1 MRGLRPAP
9 IDRRGARAGRWSAR
23 VLGGALTALLVV
35 AGASG
40 AATEA
45 AAGTPAAPSS
55 TPPFSPAERAAL
67 LALGPWPPPAPA
79 PARPEAVA
87 LGELLFHS
95 ARLAGD
101 GSLRCASCHE
111 PWRRYTDGLARAE
124 GRTTGARNTP
134 TLLNV
139 AQHRVFGW
147 DGAHDSLADQ
157 SLRPMRDPAEM
168 AASPAHVAAL
178 LRDDPALRQ
187 RYAAATGA
195 PPPPDDDAVFAQ
207 VGQLL
212 AAYESTLAS
221 ARTPFDAWRDAL
233 ADGALSGAPSLP
245 VAALRGARLFVGRG
259 GCVACHAGPM
269 LGDDAFHV
277 STVHSSRPDGR
288 PDTGRAGT
296 PANAFRTPSL
306 REAAATGPYM
316 HDGSVAR
323 LCDAA
328 RPHALPDA
336 GPAADGDAPLDAA
349 ERDDVAAFL
358 LSLTADPRPD
368 PDTPALQPCAA
379 R

>member
-1 MRGLRPAP
+1 
-9 IDRRGARAGRWSAR
+9 
-23 VLGGALTALLVV
+23 VLGDALAALLVA

-40 AATEA
+40 AATDT

-55 TPPFSPAERAAL
+55 PPSFSADERAAL
-67 LALGPWPPPAPA
+67 LALGPWPPPARA

-95 ARLAGD
+95 ARLSGD
-101 GSLRCASCHE
+101 GRLRCASCHE
-111 PWRRYTDGLARAE
+111 PWRRYTDGLPRAE

-147 DGAHDSLADQ
+147 DGAHDTLADQ
-157 SLRPMRDPAEM
+157 SLRPLRDPAEM

-195 PPPPDDDAVFAQ
+195 PPPADDDEAVFAQ
-207 VGQLL
+207 VGRLL

-221 ARTPFDAWRDAL
+221 PRTPFDAWRDAL
-233 ADGALSGAPSLP
+233 ADGTTARLPALP
-245 VAALRGARLFVGRG
+245 AAAVRGARLFVGRG

-277 STVHSSRPDGR
+277 STLHSLRPDSR
-288 PDTGRAGT
+288 PDTGRAGA

-336 GPAADGDAPLDAA
+336 APAAAGDAPLGDA
-349 ERDDVAAFL
+349 ERDDLAAFL

-368 PDTPALQPCAA
+368 PDAPALQPCAA